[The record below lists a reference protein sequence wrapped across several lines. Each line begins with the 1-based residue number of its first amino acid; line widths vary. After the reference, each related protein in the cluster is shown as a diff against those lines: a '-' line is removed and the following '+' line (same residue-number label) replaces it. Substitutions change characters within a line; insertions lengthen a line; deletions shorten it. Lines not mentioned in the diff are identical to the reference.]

1 MGLDS
6 VELLMRFE
14 KEFKKDVPDQDA
26 ENICTVGDMIN
37 WFYNKL
43 TIYQPDK
50 KVEDTIFNLLK
61 NTFDKL
67 NLQNDF
73 NYENI
78 LRDFVPRNNLITIW
92 KGLEVELNL
101 KIPELNPQD
110 LTEKELKGIKFLGLT
125 ISKPK
130 PPILEMTFRR
140 FIELIGAL
148 NYEKF
153 VDFDNLTS
161 LFEITIAVIG
171 ITQEQ
176 CGVDIDEVLFDSSF
190 TNDLGID

>member
-26 ENICTVGDMIN
+26 GNISTVGDMAN
-37 WFYNKL
+37 WFFNNL
-43 TIYQPDK
+43 PIHQPDK
-50 KVEDTIFNLLK
+50 RVRDTIINSLK
-61 NTFDKL
+61 DAFIKL
-67 NLQNDF
+67 NL
-73 NYENI
+73 
-78 LRDFVPRNNLITIW
+78 RNNIDYEHTIGDIIPKNDLINTW
-92 KGLEVELNL
+92 KGLERELNL

-110 LTEKELKGIKFLGLT
+110 LTEKELKEVKVLGLT
-125 ISKPK
+125 ISRPK
-130 PPILEMTFRR
+130 PPILDMEFHR
-140 FIELIGAL
+140 FVECVGAL

-176 CGVDIDEVLFDSSF
+176 CGIDIDEVFVDSSF
-190 TNDLGID
+190 TYDLGLD

>member
-26 ENICTVGDMIN
+26 GNISTVGDMAN
-37 WFYNKL
+37 WFYNNL

-50 KVEDTIFNLLK
+50 KVEDIIFNSLK
-61 NTFDKL
+61 KAFLKL
-67 NLQNDF
+67 NLQSNF

-78 LRDFVPRNNLITIW
+78 LREFIPKNDLLNVW
-92 KGLEVELNL
+92 KELEQQLNL

-110 LTEKELKGIKFLGLT
+110 LADKELKEIKIFGLT

-130 PPILEMTFRR
+130 PQILDTNFRR
-140 FIELIGAL
+140 FVECIGA
-148 NYEKF
+148 
-153 VDFDNLTS
+153 
-161 LFEITIAVIG
+161 G
-171 ITQEQ
+171 QPH
-176 CGVDIDEVLFDSSF
+176 
-190 TNDLGID
+190 